1 MSVSVPLRADGRR
14 PDELRPLQSRPGF
27 LDTAAGSVLVEAGR
41 TMVLCTASI
50 EPGVPPFLLD
60 PVTRQATRG
69 WLTAEYSMLPGSTA
83 PRKPRER
90 SKIDG
95 RTTEIQRLIGRS
107 LRSIVD
113 FEALGPRTITIDCDV
128 LRADGGTRT
137 LSITGA
143 WIALALAVEK
153 LAVEKTGGAPAAP
166 SRPILKSHVAA
177 VSVGLADGTAVLD
190 LDYSEDH
197 RADVDMNVVM
207 TGAGGLVEVQG
218 TAEGEPYSRRQLDE
232 LLTLAERGLGE
243 LIRFQSETLARAK
256 SGGLPSGSR

>member
-1 MSVSVPLRADGRR
+1 
-14 PDELRPLQSRPGF
+14 
-27 LDTAAGSVLVEAGR
+27 
-41 TMVLCTASI
+41 MVLCTASI
-50 EPGVPPFLLD
+50 EPGVPPFLVD

-69 WLTAEYSMLPGSTA
+69 WLTAEYNMLPGSTA

-107 LRSIVD
+107 LRSVVD

-143 WIALALAVEK
+143 WIALALAAKQV
-153 LAVEKTGGAPAAP
+153 VPATLP
-166 SRPILKSHVAA
+166 DGSTRPIVKSHVAA
-177 VSVGLADGTAVLD
+177 VSVGLAGEQTLLD

-207 TGAGGLVEVQG
+207 TGAGHFVEVQG
-218 TAEGEPYSRRQLDE
+218 TAEGEPYTRQQLDG
-232 LLTLAERGLGE
+232 LLELAERGIGA
-243 LIRFQSETLARAK
+243 LIRFQRETVEQA
-256 SGGLPSGSR
+256 